1 MPILKSTMDL
11 TALQGKKKKKK
22 LTTVAIKFLGFLTD
36 PLIDWG
42 VSGDR
47 RSLMGNRPL

>member
-1 MPILKSTMDL
+1 MPILVSTMDM
-11 TALQGKKKKKK
+11 TVLQGKK

-42 VSGDR
+42 GSGDR